1 MNRRDAIGRV
11 ALIMGGTL
19 IGAEYLLSGCKPKAA
34 KIEDL
39 FNTDHVA
46 FLNEVADTILPTTST
61 PGAKDAKVGDFM
73 AVMVRD
79 CYEPADQ
86 DIFLKGLDKIDDAAN
101 KKFSKKFMDLDAT
114 QRSALLT
121 DLDKEQQEYSKNKD
135 AANKKFSKKFM
146 DLDATQR
153 STKKTNQNKEQQE
166 NSKTKKP
173 KDPNH
178 YFRMIKELT
187 LLGYFTSEVGCTKAL
202 RYVPVPGRFDGCI
215 PYKKGDKAWALS

>member
-34 KIEDL
+34 KVEDL
-39 FNTDHVA
+39 FSADHVA
-46 FLNEVADTILPTTST
+46 FLDEVAETILPTTST
-61 PGAKDAKVGDFM
+61 PGAKAAAVGNFM

-86 DIFLKGLDKIDDAAN
+86 DIFLKGLGQIDDAAN
-101 KKFSKKFMDLDAT
+101 KKFSKKYMDLDAT
-114 QRSALLT
+114 QRTALLT
-121 DLDKEQQEYSKNKD
+121 DLDKEQQEY
-135 AANKKFSKKFM
+135 
-146 DLDATQR
+146 
-153 STKKTNQNKEQQE
+153 
-166 NSKTKKP
+166 SKTKKP

-202 RYVPVPGRFDGCI
+202 RYVPVPGRYDGCI